1 METTNPANRPAARTA
16 STPVWGVLALLTLG
30 LLISFID
37 RTSLSSAL
45 ADKHFIAE
53 FALTSVDRG

>member
-1 METTNPANRPAARTA
+1 METSKSKPAEGGGNY
-16 STPVWGVLALLTLG
+16 VWAILALLTLG

-45 ADKHFIAE
+45 ADKHFIEE
-53 FALTSVDRG
+53 FALSSVDRG